1 MVRKH
6 VRTLPRRDA
15 VPTESHSDGEEAG
28 YFPRTLRTVL
38 LALGSSEPPL
48 FIGILR
54 LLRGNSYLWHVHVV
68 IYERSM
74 TDRIR
79 CIRRVV
85 EAPAPRWMFEA
96 GMREAAR
103 EALVVLHHEAD
114 EQMAHSQY
122 RHFLSRAEEGAGA
135 VILPAGDHD
144 HKGCFTDQVKLTR
157 ALVQNLDEAIKEV
170 KLLGEHGEGSSRKI
184 TELEAL
190 CQRLRD
196 DTQRLEEEK
205 ATLEEMVESRDE
217 LLMEIA
223 RETGLD
229 HMDEGEG
236 GEEEETDDEGDV
248 AAPPTAAPPPPVP
261 PAVVPEEIHEE
272 GPMETIPKQEDLKPH
287 EVAMTEVESETPQHH
302 LYHALM
308 RDYEEDPLRLEDDFD
323 DLDGYLDGDR
333 SNVEE

>member
-1 MVRKH
+1 M
-6 VRTLPRRDA
+6 
-15 VPTESHSDGEEAG
+15 
-28 YFPRTLRTVL
+28 L

-48 FIGILR
+48 FIGIPR
-54 LLRGNSYLWHVHVV
+54 LLRGNSYLWHVRVV

-79 CIRRVV
+79 RFHQVV
-85 EAPAPRWMFEA
+85 EAPAPRWTFEA
-96 GMREAAR
+96 SMREAAC
-103 EALVVLHHEAD
+103 EALAVLRHEAD

-122 RHFLSRAEEGAGA
+122 RHFPSRAEEGAGA
-135 VILPAGDHD
+135 VILPAGGHD
-144 HKGCFTDQVKLTR
+144 HMGCFTDQVKLTH
-157 ALVQNLDEAIKEV
+157 ALVQNLDEAVKEV
-170 KLLGEHGEGSSRKI
+170 KLLGEHGDELSRKI

-205 ATLEEMVESRDE
+205 TTLEEMVESHDE

-229 HMDEGEG
+229 RMDEDEE

-248 AAPPTAAPPPPVP
+248 TAPPVAAPPPPMP
-261 PAVVPEEIHEE
+261 PAVIPEEIHEE
-272 GPMETIPKQEDLKPH
+272 GPMEAILEQEDLMPH
-287 EVAMTEVESETPQHH
+287 EVTTIEVESETPQHH

-308 RDYEEDPLRLEDDFD
+308 RDYEEDPLWLEDDFD